1 MCVKMKA
8 GDIVKLCVQAYP
20 QYKGK
25 SGILVSCIP
34 AADGTNSWKVFV
46 GGRIHPYHV
55 DADNLVEIK

>member
-8 GDIVKLCVQAYP
+8 GDLVKLCVQAYP

-34 AADGTNSWKVFV
+34 AADGTNSWKVLV